1 MLMDPSQ
8 MIIKMSGCIQCTFH
22 NQLSEIK
29 GNNHHERDVI
39 FLNDR
44 CRNNGRL
51 ILILSQAHI
60 L

>member
-29 GNNHHERDVI
+29 GNKNHEVDVVV
-39 FLNDR
+39 LNAR
-44 CRNNGRL
+44 CRTNGRL
-51 ILILSQAHI
+51 ILSISYLV
-60 L
+60 